1 MPADTADIST
11 NINGAPVLVAP
22 LPGIYGPA
30 GDAASPDSIRRLS
43 QEISGLKGRRK
54 ALDLVRSAV
63 AAMRVHDF
71 EAGSRRALKALQYD
85 ERMGQAWHVLAI
97 CREKLGHFVQAI
109 SAYEAAVKLLPDET
123 EVAHDLARLAQRL
136 GYKEISEKL
145 QRRFLAAN
153 PGHIEATN
161 NLAALLRE
169 QKRYSEAIET
179 LSQLIQIEPHHA
191 LLWNTLGSV
200 LSDQGQMAESITF
213 FDESLRLN
221 PDFAKARFNR
231 GSALHGLG
239 RSLEALEDIEAAL
252 PGAEPGYERAM
263 MMMARGMAKMAAGDI
278 VGGMA
283 DYDERFNPHL
293 PDAPHFIVDAP
304 RWDPATVDIRGKTL
318 LVAGE
323 QGLADEMV
331 LANCLGDV
339 IETVGPEGRV
349 YVAVEKRL
357 VDMFQRS
364 YPSAVVGAHHT
375 ISHEGRVRRFLP
387 FLEELTAR
395 NGPLDAWIPLGAL
408 TGIYRPTLDAFPD
421 WAGHLVADPARV
433 AHWKGELEKLGPG
446 LKIGLH
452 WKSLVLTGPRAR
464 YFSAFERWKPVLT
477 APGCVMINLQCGDVT
492 EDLAAADAAGISIWT
507 PPFNLKDDLEDLA
520 AISKACDLVIGPG
533 IAGTNLA
540 ASVGARTWMAVWP
553 DDWHTLGTDHYPFY
567 PRMHCFPMETIHGWP
582 AAMAQ
587 MRLALADAVEGRWP

>member
-11 NINGAPVLVAP
+11 FVNGAPVLVAP

-43 QEISGLKGRRK
+43 QEISGLKGQRK
-54 ALDLVRSAV
+54 ALEVVRSAV

-200 LSDQGQMAESITF
+200 LSDQGQMAESMTF
-213 FDESLRLN
+213 FDESLRLK

-231 GSALHGLG
+231 GSALHGMG
-239 RSLEALEDIEAAL
+239 RSAEGLEDIEAAL

-263 MMMARGMAKMAAGDI
+263 MMMARGMAKMATGDI
-278 VGGMA
+278 IGGMA
-283 DYDERFNPHL
+283 DYDERFNPHM

-304 RWDPATVDIRGKTL
+304 RWNPATMDIRGKTL

-323 QGLADEMV
+323 QGLADELV

-339 IETVGPEGRV
+339 IEAVGPEGRV
-349 YVAVEKRL
+349 YVALEKRL

-364 YPSAVVGAHHT
+364 HPTAVVGAHHT

-395 NGPLDAWIPLGAL
+395 DGPLDAWIPLGAL
-408 TGIYRPTLDAFPD
+408 TGIYRPTVEAFPD
-421 WAGHLVADPARV
+421 RAGHLAADLARV
-433 AHWKGELEKLGPG
+433 AHWKAELEKLGPE
-446 LKIGLH
+446 LKVGLH
-452 WKSLVLTGPRAR
+452 WKSLVLAGPRAR

-477 APGCVMINLQCGDVT
+477 APGCLMINLQCGDVT
-492 EDLAAADAAGISIWT
+492 EDLAAAEAAGISLWT
-507 PPFNLKDDLEDLA
+507 PPINLKDDLEDLA
-520 AISKACDLVIGPG
+520 AISMAADLVIGPG

-540 ASVGARTWMAVWP
+540 AAVGARTWMVVGP
-553 DDWHTLGTDHYPFY
+553 DDWHKLGTDHYPFY
-567 PRMHCFPMETIHGWP
+567 PRMHCFLMESMGDWP
-582 AAMAQ
+582 GVMER
-587 MRLALADAVEGRWP
+587 MRVALGDAVEGRWP

>member
-1 MPADTADIST
+1 MPADTAAFV
-11 NINGAPVLVAP
+11 NGTPVFVAP
-22 LPGIYGPA
+22 LPGVYGPA

-43 QEISGLKGRRK
+43 QGLSGLKGQRK
-54 ALDLVRSAV
+54 ALEVVRAAV

-71 EAGSRRALKALQYD
+71 EAGSRHALKALQYD

-109 SAYEAAVKLLPDET
+109 SAYQAAVKLLPDET

-136 GYKEISEKL
+136 GYKEIAEKL
-145 QRRFLAAN
+145 QRRFLVAN

-161 NLAALLRE
+161 NLASLLRE
-169 QKRYSEAIET
+169 QKRYSEAIDT

-200 LSDQGQMAESITF
+200 LSDQGQMAESMTF

-221 PDFAKARFNR
+221 PNFAKARFNR

-239 RSLEALEDIEAAL
+239 RSADALADIEAAL

-263 MMMARGMAKMAAGDI
+263 MMMARGMAKMATGDI

-283 DYDERFNPHL
+283 DYDERFNPHM

-304 RWDPATVDIRGKTL
+304 RWDPATMDIRGKTL

-331 LANCLGDV
+331 FANCLGDV
-339 IETVGPEGRV
+339 IQAVGPEGRV

-357 VDMFQRS
+357 VDIFQRS
-364 YPSAVVGAHHT
+364 HPTAVVGAHHT

-395 NGPLDAWIPLGAL
+395 DGPLDAWIPLGAL
-408 TGIYRPTLDAFPD
+408 TGIYRPTLEAFPD
-421 WAGHLVADPARV
+421 RAGHLVADPARV

-492 EDLAAADAAGISIWT
+492 EDLAAAEAAGISIWT

-553 DDWHTLGTDHYPFY
+553 DDWHTLGTDRYPFY
-567 PRMHCFPMETIHGWP
+567 PQMHCFPMETMSDWP
-582 AAMAQ
+582 AVMER
-587 MRLALADAVEGRWP
+587 MRVALGDAVEGRWP

>member
-1 MPADTADIST
+1 MPVDISPLA
-11 NINGAPVLVAP
+11 NGVPVFAARV
-22 LPGIYGPA
+22 PGVYGPA

-43 QEISGLKGRRK
+43 QEIASMKGGQRK

-63 AAMRVHDF
+63 AAIRVHDF
-71 EAGSRRALKALQYD
+71 EAGSRRALKALEHD
-85 ERMGQAWHVLAI
+85 ERMGQAWHALAI

-136 GYKEISEKL
+136 GYKDISEKL

-153 PGHIEATN
+153 PGHVEATN
-161 NLAALLRE
+161 NLASLLRE
-169 QKRYSEAIET
+169 QKRYSEAIEL

-200 LSDQGQMAESITF
+200 LSDQGQMAESMTF

-221 PDFAKARFNR
+221 PEFAKARFNR

-239 RSLEALEDIEAAL
+239 RSADALEDMEAAL

-263 MMMARGMAKMAAGDI
+263 MVMARGMAKLATGDI
-278 VGGMA
+278 IGGMA
-283 DYDERFNPHL
+283 DYEERFNPHM
-293 PDAPHFIVDAP
+293 PDAPHFIVDSP
-304 RWDPATVDIRGKTL
+304 RWDPAKMDIAGKTL

-331 LANCLGDV
+331 FANCLADV
-339 IETVGPEGRV
+339 IEAVGPKGRV

-364 YPSAVVGAHHT
+364 HPTAVVGPHTT
-375 ISHEGRVRRFLP
+375 ISLEGRVRRFLP
-387 FLEELTAR
+387 FLEEWTAKD
-395 NGPLDAWIPLGAL
+395 GPVDAWIPLGAL
-408 TGIYRPTLDAFPD
+408 TPIYRPTVEAFPAQ
-421 WAGHLVADPARV
+421 AGHLVADPARV
-433 AHWKGELEKLGPG
+433 AHWKAELEKLGPG

-452 WKSLVLTGPRAR
+452 WKSLVLSGARAR

-477 APGCVMINLQCGDVT
+477 APGCIMINLQCGDVA
-492 EDLAAADAAGISIWT
+492 EDLAAAEAAGISIWT
-507 PPFNLKDDLEDLA
+507 PPFDLKDDLEDLA
-520 AISKACDLVIGPG
+520 AISMAADLVIGPG

-540 ASVGARTWMAVWP
+540 ASVGARTWMAVGP

-567 PRMHCFPMETIHGWP
+567 PHMRCFPMETMGDWP
-582 AAMAQ
+582 ALMER
-587 MRLALADAVEGRWP
+587 MRVALGEAVEARWS